1 MQIFRALAQKELKN
15 SKITQQGSIALS
27 SFKK

>member
-1 MQIFRALAQKELKN
+1 MQNIRALAQKELRN

-27 SFKK
+27 SFEK